1 MLEFLLALQ
10 QVEYDGWVSLDIVPQ
25 RESAVAACTQSIITL
40 RNFLQLLARL
50 DLAALRQAQA
60 EMDAVETQRIVQQMI
75 AAR

>member
-1 MLEFLLALQ
+1 
-10 QVEYDGWVSLDIVPQ
+10 VPQ

-40 RNFLQLLARL
+40 KNFLQLLARL

-60 EMDAVETQRIVQQMI
+60 EMDAIETQRIVQQMI